1 LYEGN
6 WVGIVAPDKET
17 GDQFGGALAQS
28 GNLIAISAKKDDLNG
43 TADVGSVYLFRK
55 EGGGFVPTDKIL
67 PAEYS
72 ENDLFGH
79 SIFLSGRLLTV
90 GHTHADPNGMSLAGA
105 AYRYEVGE
113 GDQASFIETVLAP
126 DGQQMDIFG
135 AKVSQA
141 GNLISIVAPYADPDG
156 KSKAGA
162 AYVYHVQLDGMATNL
177 AKLVAPDGA
186 PDDQFGNQVSQSG
199 NLLAIGAHRAE
210 VLGEPNAGAVYLYRV
225 ESNGSIASL
234 TKLTSPDNEASG
246 KFGGALASSGNLLA
260 IGSRSADLPGKTNA
274 GAVYLYRVESNGSVA
289 LLTKVTAPDAHAY
302 DIFGHS
308 VQLSDDL
315 LVVGASFADFDG
327 VANCGAVYI
336 YELEDNGS
344 TKFLTL
350 ITSPDKKAD
359 EHFGEKISL
368 LGRKLLAGSPSADP
382 DGVED
387 AGSAYLFD
395 LGEMLNR
402 SPTDLHAVVPLSIA
416 ENQPVGTV
424 VGAFG
429 ATDPDVEATHTYT
442 LADGNGST
450 RNHLFTL
457 DANGTLRAA
466 VFFDYENN
474 ASGYSIR
481 VKGTDEHNAS
491 FEKVFSVTLTD
502 MDDFPPIIT
511 LTGDANVTHE
521 AGTTYSDAG
530 ATWTDNSGED
540 GGLEAN
546 GTVNA
551 MVPGVYVLTYDVNDA
566 SGNAAEQVTRMVTV
580 VDTTKPAISLAG
592 DANVTHE
599 AATAYLDGG
608 ATWTDTLEGNGT
620 VDANGTVNVDLPG
633 AYVLSYDVADV
644 SGNAATQV
652 ARAVTVVDTTK
663 PVISLAGDANVT
675 HEAATAY
682 LDAGATWA
690 DTLDGNGALVAAG
703 TVDVN
708 VPGVYV
714 LTYDF
719 TDAAG
724 NAAVSVTRI
733 VSVVDTTK
741 PVISL
746 SGDATV
752 THEAATVY
760 LDEGATWTDT
770 VDGNGALVAAGAV
783 DVNVLGVY
791 VLTYDFTDAAG
802 NAAVSVTRIV
812 SVVDTTKP
820 VISLSGDATVTHEA
834 ATAYSDGGATWTD
847 TLEGNGTV
855 DANGTVNVDL
865 PGAYVLSY
873 DVADVAGNAATQVAR
888 AVTVVDTTKPVITVD
903 GNLTASIF
911 TDNPVDVAKPGSY
924 RISYAVTDD
933 AGNVAETVSR
943 EVVVFNENP
952 TDVFLSKASVEE
964 NLPVG
969 TLVGTFSTE
978 DPDDFDGSRS
988 YAYAMV
994 EGDAFSVGADGALR
1008 TGEVFD
1014 FETKSGYEVRVRA
1027 TDEFGAFLEK
1037 TFAISVI
1044 DSFVPGVETAPAAE
1058 VTGTSSTLNGAV
1070 VDPGDSQGVLDRGFV
1085 LGLQPD
1091 PEVAGGVT
1099 LAAGSGSGAFTA
1111 KATDL
1116 KPGREYYFKAYAR
1129 NAEGT
1134 NYGSQEFFT
1143 TPKARA
1149 SGLWGDA
1156 TVAAG
1161 NWRNSSW
1168 FGSLYL
1174 TDTPWLYHPDLGWLY
1189 ASGSD
1194 SMSVWLWSESLG
1206 WAWTAKGVFPYLYRN
1221 ADSGWYHWNGS
1232 ASGRAYFYR
1241 YADSQ
1246 WVDFP
1251 VNGKEK
1257 AYK

>member
-1 LYEGN
+1 
-6 WVGIVAPDKET
+6 
-17 GDQFGGALAQS
+17 
-28 GNLIAISAKKDDLNG
+28 
-43 TADVGSVYLFRK
+43 
-55 EGGGFVPTDKIL
+55 
-67 PAEYS
+67 
-72 ENDLFGH
+72 
-79 SIFLSGRLLTV
+79 
-90 GHTHADPNGMSLAGA
+90 
-105 AYRYEVGE
+105 
-113 GDQASFIETVLAP
+113 
-126 DGQQMDIFG
+126 
-135 AKVSQA
+135 
-141 GNLISIVAPYADPDG
+141 
-156 KSKAGA
+156 
-162 AYVYHVQLDGMATNL
+162 
-177 AKLVAPDGA
+177 
-186 PDDQFGNQVSQSG
+186 
-199 NLLAIGAHRAE
+199 
-210 VLGEPNAGAVYLYRV
+210 
-225 ESNGSIASL
+225 
-234 TKLTSPDNEASG
+234 
-246 KFGGALASSGNLLA
+246 
-260 IGSRSADLPGKTNA
+260 
-274 GAVYLYRVESNGSVA
+274 
-289 LLTKVTAPDAHAY
+289 
-302 DIFGHS
+302 
-308 VQLSDDL
+308 
-315 LVVGASFADFDG
+315 
-327 VANCGAVYI
+327 
-336 YELEDNGS
+336 
-344 TKFLTL
+344 
-350 ITSPDKKAD
+350 
-359 EHFGEKISL
+359 
-368 LGRKLLAGSPSADP
+368 
-382 DGVED
+382 
-387 AGSAYLFD
+387 
-395 LGEMLNR
+395 
-402 SPTDLHAVVPLSIA
+402 
-416 ENQPVGTV
+416 
-424 VGAFG
+424 
-429 ATDPDVEATHTYT
+429 
-442 LADGNGST
+442 
-450 RNHLFTL
+450 
-457 DANGTLRAA
+457 
-466 VFFDYENN
+466 
-474 ASGYSIR
+474 
-481 VKGTDEHNAS
+481 
-491 FEKVFSVTLTD
+491 
-502 MDDFPPIIT
+502 
-511 LTGDANVTHE
+511 
-521 AGTTYSDAG
+521 
-530 ATWTDNSGED
+530 
-540 GGLEAN
+540 
-546 GTVNA
+546 
-551 MVPGVYVLTYDVNDA
+551 VLTYDFTDA
-566 SGNAAEQVTRMVTV
+566 AGNAAVSVTRIVSV
-580 VDTTKPAISLAG
+580 ADTTRPVISLSG
-592 DANVTHE
+592 DATVTHE

-620 VDANGTVNVDLPG
+620 VDG
-633 AYVLSYDVADV
+633 
-644 SGNAATQV
+644 
-652 ARAVTVVDTTK
+652 
-663 PVISLAGDANVT
+663 
-675 HEAATAY
+675 
-682 LDAGATWA
+682 
-690 DTLDGNGALVAAG
+690 
-703 TVDVN
+703 
-708 VPGVYV
+708 
-714 LTYDF
+714 
-719 TDAAG
+719 
-724 NAAVSVTRI
+724 
-733 VSVVDTTK
+733 
-741 PVISL
+741 
-746 SGDATV
+746 
-752 THEAATVY
+752 
-760 LDEGATWTDT
+760 
-770 VDGNGALVAAGAV
+770 
-783 DVNVLGVY
+783 
-791 VLTYDFTDAAG
+791 
-802 NAAVSVTRIV
+802 
-812 SVVDTTKP
+812 
-820 VISLSGDATVTHEA
+820 
-834 ATAYSDGGATWTD
+834 
-847 TLEGNGTV
+847 
-855 DANGTVNVDL
+855 NGTVNVDL

-873 DVADVAGNAATQVAR
+873 DVADVAGNAAEQVTR
-888 AVTVVDTTKPVITVD
+888 IVSVVDTTKPVITLEGNATIRHHVWRPYLDRGARANDTVD